1 MLSSLLYLRINTYLL
16 DLIFAYL
23 FIYFLVCSPSFS
35 VFSAKKFIWQVQAF
49 AAALESNRV
58 TVSTRQTRGLDADA
72 ACGQLRNKFQKS
84 PLPTDSDNL
93 QPEEDV
99 AVAC

>member
-1 MLSSLLYLRINTYLL
+1 M
-16 DLIFAYL
+16 
-23 FIYFLVCSPSFS
+23 
-35 VFSAKKFIWQVQAF
+35 QAF
-49 AAALESNRV
+49 AAALESSKI

-84 PLPTDSDNL
+84 PLVTDSDSL
-93 QPEEDV
+93 QPEPEADV